1 MPVLNRVES
10 SRDRSDFARAAD
22 MGQVSL
28 ISVLAGT
35 LVAYA
40 AFAILLAVVAAVLG
54 AIGVDTAGL
63 TSNDWREAGI
73 TGGIIAAV
81 VLLLSYFFG
90 GYVAGRMARRGG
102 ALNGGLVFLLAVLI
116 AVGVGALVGSQANT
130 EGLADNLRS
139 LGVPTTGSEYGD
151 IATVAGIAAILAMLL
166 GAVLGGKAG
175 ERWHGKLASRAFAPA
190 ASGTVPRRDADEH
203 DHARQTDE
211 HDWRRDDDHDRERRA
226 EGPPSRPWATGEQSW
241 GDQRRDD
248 EDAVAPAPTD
258 DYGSDDYGTGSA
270 SAGSAGRAPRRRERP
285 LRSTS
290 PRNR

>member
-10 SRDRSDFARAAD
+10 SSDRSDFARDAD

-40 AFAILLAVVAAVLG
+40 AFAILLAVVAAVLA

-175 ERWHGKLASRAFAPA
+175 ERWHGKLATRAFAPA

-203 DHARQTDE
+203 DHARQTD
-211 HDWRRDDDHDRERRA
+211 DHDREHRT
-226 EGPPSRPWATGEQSW
+226 EGLSSRPWATGGQSW

-248 EDAVAPAPTD
+248 ETAVAPAPTD
-258 DYGSDDYGTGSA
+258 DYGSGST
-270 SAGSAGRAPRRRERP
+270 SAGSAGSAPRRRERP
-285 LRSTS
+285 LRAPS